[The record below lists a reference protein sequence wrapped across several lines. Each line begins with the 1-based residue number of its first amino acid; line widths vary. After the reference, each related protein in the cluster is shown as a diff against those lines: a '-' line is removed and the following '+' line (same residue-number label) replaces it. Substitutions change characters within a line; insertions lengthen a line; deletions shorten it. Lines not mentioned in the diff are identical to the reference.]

1 MNCCDY
7 QCTQGRDCPIR
18 TGYAYRKVRAGK
30 PVGDDT
36 GCLPVEYTEQ
46 QLQEWERDDD
56 RLDRDAVLTLLSAIA
71 LVVVTLTYVVM
82 FVGAML

>member
-7 QCTQGRDCPIR
+7 DCTQGRDCPIR
-18 TGYAYRKVRAGK
+18 TGKPIRRVRAGQ

-36 GCLPVEYTEQ
+36 GCLPVEFTEQ

-56 RLDRDAVLTLLSAIA
+56 RLDRDDVLTLLSAIA
-71 LVVVTLTYVVM
+71 LVVVTLTYVVV
-82 FVGAML
+82 FVGAVL